1 MAIVRWKTDS
11 RPQRHGWAPGEYI
24 HARCVG
30 QLCQELDDSSFIGA
44 KRAIMCADCAYA
56 LPDPQSEQVVDP
68 APKLTQEKL
77 IEMIKD
83 MFRQVR
89 QIELALEEFEDARDE
104 ADQHEIDPG

>member
-1 MAIVRWKTDS
+1 MPMVRWKTDS

-56 LPDPQSEQVVDP
+56 LPEQVDEP

-89 QIELALEEFEDARDE
+89 QIELTLEEFEARK
-104 ADQHEIDPG
+104 G